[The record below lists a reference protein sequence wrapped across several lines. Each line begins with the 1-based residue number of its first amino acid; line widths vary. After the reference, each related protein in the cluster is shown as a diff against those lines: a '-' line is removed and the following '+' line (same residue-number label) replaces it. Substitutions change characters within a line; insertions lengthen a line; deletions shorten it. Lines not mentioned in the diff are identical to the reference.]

1 MPGFFKIILS
11 AFWVRIRTRRMN
23 ILYFQTGGFTIEVN
37 SDIPFKADTFSPQ
50 INQFKVEKNSEE
62 IITVNHFFNSEFS
75 LDICR
80 YNKTYD
86 RFPWTVYQNDNTL
99 IYEFISNFSDT
110 HPIYRRIITNLE
122 HTQFDIYNDAVTA
135 KLFARGNNTSLTLF
149 SSDQHL
155 LSRLLAFRQGCIFH
169 STGISMDNKGYLFIG
184 HSTYG
189 KTTIAKIMSEKSTIL
204 CDERNIIRKK
214 DRHYHLYGTWHHS
227 DLKTVSPV
235 SVPLKA
241 IFFLNKSDKNQIDLV
256 ENTTD
261 RFNKLI
267 GCIIKPLAT
276 KEWWDLTIDII
287 YNVANNI
294 DCYNLYFDKT
304 GQISH
309 FIETI

>member
-1 MPGFFKIILS
+1 
-11 AFWVRIRTRRMN
+11 MN

-135 KLFARGNNTSLTLF
+135 KLFARGNNTSLT
-149 SSDQHL
+149 DQ
-155 LSRLLAFRQGCIFH
+155 RQI
-169 STGISMDNKGYLFIG
+169 
-184 HSTYG
+184 
-189 KTTIAKIMSEKSTIL
+189 
-204 CDERNIIRKK
+204 
-214 DRHYHLYGTWHHS
+214 
-227 DLKTVSPV
+227 
-235 SVPLKA
+235 
-241 IFFLNKSDKNQIDLV
+241 
-256 ENTTD
+256 
-261 RFNKLI
+261 
-267 GCIIKPLAT
+267 
-276 KEWWDLTIDII
+276 
-287 YNVANNI
+287 
-294 DCYNLYFDKT
+294 
-304 GQISH
+304 
-309 FIETI
+309 